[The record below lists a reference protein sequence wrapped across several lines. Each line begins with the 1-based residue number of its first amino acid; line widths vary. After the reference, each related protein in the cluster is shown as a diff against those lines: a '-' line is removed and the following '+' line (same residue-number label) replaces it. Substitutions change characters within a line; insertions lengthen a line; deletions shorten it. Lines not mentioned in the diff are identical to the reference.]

1 MKPVLMSALM
11 SALLAAA
18 TLPAVAQT
26 PPPQRFVLEGAV
38 IDSRSA
44 ASLGVTSESGDIA
57 TLFRAQ
63 KTLSFGI
70 LRSAGVDLDS
80 LPPEVRARI
89 ERFQTTNLEAF
100 RAFSSGLDLK
110 DQGRFAEAR
119 EQFKRAAEL
128 DPGFALAV
136 EQQQAMPEIN
146 LGTQVQIRAVVAAAA
161 GQAVDRGK
169 ATYAVD
175 AARAV
180 AALQAGQT
188 VVQVAATAPT
198 DAAALSGDRSRE
210 FTSNPAGSGVQ
221 YVPNLVAGLA
231 FGVTRAGQPTT
242 GLALGGEWKGDQYR
256 VGGSGALEAVGT
268 TGDFQ
273 AQRQGVG
280 PGAVQQPGGSSTLG
294 DGTLAYW
301 GRWLSAPGASASV
314 VLSGDTLSA
323 PTLGA
328 VDWIAG
334 DATRAMPTSGTAV
347 FTPAGGGNMSAVDG
361 QIAVNFVTRDVA
373 VQNLGFT
380 LDGRVFSALNGSTS
394 YDPRILSGG
403 FVGNYSSGSCS
414 GCAAFL
420 PQSSSFGGNFL
431 GASADGLVFST
442 ILITGDGTSGGVTL
456 LKRP

>member
-1 MKPVLMSALM
+1 MKHPAPLAL
-11 SALLAAA
+11 LLAAVTQA
-18 TLPAVAQT
+18 TAQT

-44 ASLGVTSESGDIA
+44 ASLGVTSERGEIA

-63 KTLSFGI
+63 KTVTFGI
-70 LRSAGVDLDS
+70 LRSAGIDLDS

-89 ERFQTTNLEAF
+89 ERFQTTNLDAF

-110 DQGRFAEAR
+110 DQGRYAEAR
-119 EQFKRAAEL
+119 DQFRRAAEL

-146 LGTQVQIRAVVAAAA
+146 LGTQVQVRAVVAAAA

-188 VVQVAATAPT
+188 VVQVAAAAPT
-198 DAAALSGDRSRE
+198 DASALSSERARE
-210 FTSNPAGSGVQ
+210 FTSNPAGSGAQ
-221 YVPNLVAGLA
+221 FVPNLVAGLA
-231 FGVTRAGQPTT
+231 FDVTRAGQPTT
-242 GLALGGEWKGDQYR
+242 GLALSGEWKGDQYR
-256 VGGSGALEAVGT
+256 VSGAGALEAVGT
-268 TGDFQ
+268 AGDFQ
-273 AQRQGVG
+273 AQRQGAG
-280 PGAVQQPGGSSTLG
+280 AGAVQQPGGSSTLA
-294 DGTLAYW
+294 DGSLAYW
-301 GRWLSAPGASASV
+301 GRWLSVPGASAAV
-314 VLSGDTLSA
+314 ALSGETLTA

-347 FTPAGGGNMSAVDG
+347 FTPAGGGNLGAVSG
-361 QIAVNFVTRDVA
+361 SVAVNFVTRDVA

-380 LDGRVFSALNGSTS
+380 VDGLIFSALNGSTR

-403 FVGNYSSGSCS
+403 FVGNYSSGSCT

-431 GASADGLVFST
+431 GTNADGLVFST

-456 LKRP
+456 MKRP

>member
-280 PGAVQQPGGSSTLG
+280 AVHTAQKANGM
-294 DGTLAYW
+294 
-301 GRWLSAPGASASV
+301 
-314 VLSGDTLSA
+314 
-323 PTLGA
+323 
-328 VDWIAG
+328 
-334 DATRAMPTSGTAV
+334 AMA
-347 FTPAGGGNMSAVDG
+347 
-361 QIAVNFVTRDVA
+361 R
-373 VQNLGFT
+373 
-380 LDGRVFSALNGSTS
+380 
-394 YDPRILSGG
+394 
-403 FVGNYSSGSCS
+403 
-414 GCAAFL
+414 
-420 PQSSSFGGNFL
+420 
-431 GASADGLVFST
+431 
-442 ILITGDGTSGGVTL
+442 
-456 LKRP
+456 